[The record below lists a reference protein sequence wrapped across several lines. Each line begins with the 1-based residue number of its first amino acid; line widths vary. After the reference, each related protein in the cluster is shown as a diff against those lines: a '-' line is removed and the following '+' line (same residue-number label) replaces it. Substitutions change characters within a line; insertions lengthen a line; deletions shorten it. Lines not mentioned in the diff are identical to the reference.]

1 MGSLGTNSNTQF
13 GDNKEICIEP
23 STTQPHSPPAQD
35 NDVPQS
41 DKQFSRDDENPIIQV
56 IPPSLPIQQ

>member
-13 GDNKEICIEP
+13 GDNKEISIEP
-23 STTQPHSPPAQD
+23 STPPAQD

-41 DKQFSRDDENPIIQV
+41 DKEFSRDDENPII
-56 IPPSLPIQQ
+56 PPLLPNLPIQQ